1 MANIKENSSVLI
13 CASVAKKPWHIETK
27 ISVWTTEQTKMMKIK
42 LLFTLICSTLLLSCY
57 AQQPTDSKAD
67 KMLVYQLGNGGWP
80 KQLEDKSVVNY
91 DLALT
96 PELKE
101 KIKATT
107 DLHATFDNK
116 ATSREVVYLLKAYK
130 KTRNKNYLKAAEK
143 GLDFILEAQYDNGGW
158 PQYYPDRASYRSQIT
173 YNDDAMINVLNI
185 LQDIATQTNDFE
197 NVNAAYIEK
206 AKTAVNK
213 GLSCILKTQVKQ
225 KAKPAIW
232 AAQYDKDSMLPEK
245 ARAFEP
251 ASLSTSE
258 SVSII
263 RFLMRF
269 KNPSDEIKNSILGAV
284 NWFSEYKISGYRFD
298 REKAVSGLIADKNT
312 IVWARF
318 YDLEKNIPIFGDRD
332 NTVKFKLEELSPE
345 RRNGYAWYGNWGQK
359 LIEKDYPKW
368 LTSNGIK

>member
-1 MANIKENSSVLI
+1 M
-13 CASVAKKPWHIETK
+13 
-27 ISVWTTEQTKMMKIK
+27 
-42 LLFTLICSTLLLSCY
+42 SCH
-57 AQQPTDSKAD
+57 AQMPTDSIAD
-67 KMLVYQLGNGGWP
+67 KMLIYQLSNGGWP

-96 PELKE
+96 PELKD

-107 DLHATFDNK
+107 AFHATFDNK
-116 ATSREVVYLLKAYK
+116 ATSREVIYLVKTYK
-130 KTRNKNYLKAAEK
+130 KTQNKRYLRAAEK
-143 GLDFILEAQYDNGGW
+143 GLDYILEAQYANGGW
-158 PQYYPDRASYRSQIT
+158 PQYYPDKALYRSEIT

-197 NVNAAYIEK
+197 NVNASYVDKSK
-206 AKTAVNK
+206 AAVSK
-213 GLSCILKTQVKQ
+213 GLSCILKTQIKQ
-225 KAKPAIW
+225 NEKLAIW
-232 AAQYDKDSMLPEK
+232 AAQYDKDSMLPAK

-258 SVSII
+258 SASIV

-269 KNPSDEIKNSILGAV
+269 KNPSAEIRNSINGAV
-284 NWFSEYKISGYRFD
+284 NWFTESEIKGYRFE
-298 REKAVSGLIADKNT
+298 RERTGSGLIRDNSAT
-312 IVWARF
+312 VWARF

-332 NTVKFKLEELSPE
+332 NTVKLKLEDLSPE

-368 LTSNGIK
+368 LASNGIK

>member
-1 MANIKENSSVLI
+1 M
-13 CASVAKKPWHIETK
+13 
-27 ISVWTTEQTKMMKIK
+27 
-42 LLFTLICSTLLLSCY
+42 LLMSCY
-57 AQQPTDSKAD
+57 AQMPTDSVAD
-67 KMLVYQLGNGGWP
+67 KMLVYQLSNGGWP

-107 DLHATFDNK
+107 VLHATFDNK
-116 ATSREVVYLLKAYK
+116 ATSREVVYLVKAYK
-130 KTRNKNYLKAAEK
+130 KTQNKNYLKAAEK
-143 GLDFILEAQYDNGGW
+143 GLDYILEAQYANGGW
-158 PQYYPDRASYRSQIT
+158 PQYYPDKALYRSEIT

-185 LQDIATQTNDFE
+185 LQDIAKQTNDFE
-197 NVNAAYIEK
+197 NVNSLYIEK
-206 AKTAVNK
+206 AKAAVNK

-225 KAKPAIW
+225 NGKLTIW
-232 AAQYDKDSMLPEK
+232 AAQYDKDSMLPAK

-251 ASLSTSE
+251 ASLSTGE
-258 SVSII
+258 SASII

-269 KNPSDEIKNSILGAV
+269 KNPSAEIKSSIAGAV
-284 NWFSEYKISGYRFD
+284 NWFAEYKINGYRFD
-298 REKAVSGLIADKNT
+298 REKTGSGLIADNAAV
-312 IVWARF
+312 VWARF

-332 NTVKFKLEELSPE
+332 NTVKLKLEELSPE

-368 LTSNGIK
+368 LASNGIK